1 MFLFSP
7 ARHLS
12 RIAIGK
18 ANGCH
23 KKKIL
28 DNPVLYQIPNY
39 FHIKLNT
46 SGRLSFIG
54 LAIGPNQGKEVRNE
68 S

>member
-1 MFLFSP
+1 MG
-7 ARHLS
+7 
-12 RIAIGK
+12 AIR
-18 ANGCH
+18 
-23 KKKIL
+23 KKIL

-54 LAIGPNQGKEVRNE
+54 LAIGPNPGQEVHNE